1 MKGTPKEYE
10 CDHILIVEGYSDLL
24 FCAAF
29 LRHLRRLD
37 GVFIKVFDGKQK
49 ILKGD
54 LLRTYLS
61 ERTLAEKKSIGVL
74 LDADDNPSGAV
85 AAISSRLKEIT
96 GCELFEGVWQDG
108 SPRLGFFIAP
118 DPSTAGEIETLTWN
132 AFPADSKHSEMK
144 TAVLEYLQKMDAIG
158 WKAHSPDKAKIGTFL
173 SAAYD
178 DDPRLGPGAREKLFD
193 FDAPGFTRLR
203 HFLEG
208 LR

>member
-1 MKGTPKEYE
+1 MKGAPKEYE
-10 CDHILIVEGYSDLL
+10 CDHVLIVEGYSDLL

-29 LRHLRRLD
+29 LRHLGRID
-37 GVFIKVFDGKQK
+37 GVFIKVFEGKQK

-54 LLRTYLS
+54 LLQTYLS

-96 GCELFEGVWQDG
+96 GRELVEAEWNEG
-108 SPRLGFFIAP
+108 SPRLGFFVAP
-118 DPSTAGEIETLTWN
+118 DANTPGEIETLTWN
-132 AFPADSKHSEMK
+132 AFRADLKHSEMK
-144 TAVLEYLQKMDAIG
+144 TAVLGYLEKMEALG
-158 WKAHSPDKAKIGTFL
+158 WKAHSPDKARIGAFL

-178 DDPRLGPGAREKLFD
+178 EDPRLGPGAREKLFD